1 MLEFLS
7 RAVAEDRVKMAGMK
21 NTGKSRE
28 ALSTSV
34 SQTDGA
40 VGDAGTSVQ
49 HSPHWLTS
57 DWEESPLFTFCFPFS
72 AYTSIGFFP
81 LLFCEIKGAITT
93 LVHN

>member
-7 RAVAEDRVKMAGMK
+7 RAVAEDRPKMAGIK

-40 VGDAGTSVQ
+40 VGDAGTSAQ

-57 DWEESPLFTFCFPFS
+57 DWEESLPNPLFS
-72 AYTSIGFFP
+72 LSVS
-81 LLFCEIKGAITT
+81 LFQHIH
-93 LVHN
+93 L